1 LEEADIEEE
10 IEVAKASDTEKQ
22 AALAR
27 VDANRGTTQPAA
39 SGSTAASSPL
49 VELQEAQYTHEEL
62 FAHIK
67 ALETRNA
74 KLELEKTLLGNTNSG
89 NNNSAVNA
97 SNCIV
102 PNKTASG

>member
-1 LEEADIEEE
+1 MEEADIEEE

-62 FAHIK
+62 FAQIK
-67 ALETRNA
+67 ALNARNA
-74 KLELEKTLLGNTNSG
+74 QLEKNLLGNTNSG

-97 SNCIV
+97 SNCID
-102 PNKTASG
+102 PKKTASG

>member
-1 LEEADIEEE
+1 MEEADIEEE
-10 IEVAKASDTEKQ
+10 NEVAEASDTEKQ

-27 VDANRGTTQPAA
+27 VEATRETTQPAA
-39 SGSTAASSPL
+39 SGPTAASSTL

-62 FAHIK
+62 FAQIK
-67 ALETRNA
+67 ALNARNA
-74 KLELEKTLLGNTNSG
+74 QLELEKNLLGNTNSG